1 MIGTV
6 AIIILLIVIVP
17 VSIIMTGLLFS
28 GLLGTI
34 LQKEVDGEN
43 QGTELYDLSQRDFY
57 QKPSS

>member
-28 GLLGTI
+28 GLLGTV
-34 LQKEVDGEN
+34 LQKEVDREN
-43 QGTELYDLSQRDFY
+43 QGTELYDLSQKDFY

>member
-6 AIIILLIVIVP
+6 GIIILLIVIVP

-43 QGTELYDLSQRDFY
+43 QGTELYDLSQKDFY

>member
-43 QGTELYDLSQRDFY
+43 QGTELYDLSQKDFY
-57 QKPSS
+57 QKPIS

>member
-43 QGTELYDLSQRDFY
+43 QGTELYDLRQKDFY

>member
-43 QGTELYDLSQRDFY
+43 QGTELYDLSQKDFS

>member
-6 AIIILLIVIVP
+6 VIIILLIVIVP

-43 QGTELYDLSQRDFY
+43 QGTELYDLSRKDFY

>member
-6 AIIILLIVIVP
+6 VIIILLIVIVP

-34 LQKEVDGEN
+34 LQKDVDGEN
-43 QGTELYDLSQRDFY
+43 QGTELYDLSQKDFY

>member
-6 AIIILLIVIVP
+6 VIIILLIVIVP

-28 GLLGTI
+28 GVLGTV
-34 LQKEVDGEN
+34 LQKEVDKEN
-43 QGTELYDLSQRDFY
+43 QGTELYDLSQKDFY

>member
-34 LQKEVDGEN
+34 LQKEVDTEN
-43 QGTELYDLSQRDFY
+43 QGTELYDLSQKDFY

>member
-1 MIGTV
+1 MIGTI

-34 LQKEVDGEN
+34 LQKEVDREN
-43 QGTELYDLSQRDFY
+43 QGTELYDLSQKDFY

>member
-6 AIIILLIVIVP
+6 AIIILLIVVVP

-43 QGTELYDLSQRDFY
+43 QGTELYDLSQKDFY
-57 QKPSS
+57 QRPSS

>member
-6 AIIILLIVIVP
+6 VIIILLIVIVP

-34 LQKEVDGEN
+34 LQKEVDGET
-43 QGTELYDLSQRDFY
+43 QGTELYDLSQKDFY